1 MCEVN
6 PADNL
11 DPATILP
18 SPLQE
23 VAEWRAQSKAEAKQ
37 LGFKPNKKAV
47 VHPLNQSTDVAKD
60 PRSMNQAS
68 QWDAPKMT
76 KLVPKSISIP
86 LSLVIDIME
95 GRRIGMEEL
104 PTGMCNYV
112 ALKLEVLKSIQ
123 GRSRTVLQVDDGKEP
138 MFSMFSDSRGSSR
151 SRWIDSFHMS
161 AFPVDSIGMVTGT
174 PYLRLTIKQGTLEKS
189 EDPQTVFE
197 ACQSKEIKINLTFE
211 MASTVSHLL
220 QPVVLTPTWYQW
232 RTGRGANDDAFI
244 KITAQLVETA
254 KIPSMRDFL
263 PYTEWPPMV
272 LHTNKSRLDL
282 MMEEEEEEEEQVF
295 KGNLGSQLVSYNP
308 ATLPR
313 ILGVFAG
320 DYNRD
325 FLLAFGLVMG
335 APLIDRTGTL
345 AVAKYDFAPDPLDP
359 DRRLK
364 ALPDHDCH
372 HDLHH
377 DRHPD
382 FHQGRQHDLDHH
394 TYRCHHLSDWCLLK
408 GG

>member
-1 MCEVN
+1 
-6 PADNL
+6 
-11 DPATILP
+11 
-18 SPLQE
+18 
-23 VAEWRAQSKAEAKQ
+23 
-37 LGFKPNKKAV
+37 
-47 VHPLNQSTDVAKD
+47 
-60 PRSMNQAS
+60 
-68 QWDAPKMT
+68 
-76 KLVPKSISIP
+76 
-86 LSLVIDIME
+86 
-95 GRRIGMEEL
+95 
-104 PTGMCNYV
+104 
-112 ALKLEVLKSIQ
+112 
-123 GRSRTVLQVDDGKEP
+123 
-138 MFSMFSDSRGSSR
+138 MFADSRGSSR

-197 ACQSKEIKINLTFE
+197 ACQSKEIRVNLTFE

-232 RTGRGANDDAFI
+232 RTGREANDDAFI

-335 APLIDRTGTL
+335 APLI
-345 AVAKYDFAPDPLDP
+345 V
-359 DRRLK
+359 
-364 ALPDHDCH
+364 
-372 HDLHH
+372 
-377 DRHPD
+377 
-382 FHQGRQHDLDHH
+382 H
-394 TYRCHHLSDWCLLK
+394 TSIVTK
-408 GG
+408 VPT